1 MKQENQNTYI
11 LRQDLGQSIIASQ
24 SDVSQV
30 FHYNKCKQ
38 SAHIRDN
45 QNISKVAQKASLT
58 CLDRACRAVARDA
71 IGSQCEERSS
81 ADDSTRGGIQT
92 LLDKTT

>member
-11 LRQDLGQSIIASQ
+11 LRQDLSQSIIASQ

-38 SAHIRDN
+38 SLHIWDN

-58 CLDRACRAVARDA
+58 CLDRARRAVARDA
-71 IGSQCEERSS
+71 IGSQCEEGSS
-81 ADDSTRGGIQT
+81 AGDGTRGGIQT